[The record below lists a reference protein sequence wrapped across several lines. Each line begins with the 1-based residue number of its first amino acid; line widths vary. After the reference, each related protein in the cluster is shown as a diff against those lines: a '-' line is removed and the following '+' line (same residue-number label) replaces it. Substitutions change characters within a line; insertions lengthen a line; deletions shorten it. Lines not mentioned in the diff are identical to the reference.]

1 MILPYQNIYPIIH
14 SSVLIAEGAF
24 IVGDVEIGKDSSI
37 WFNTVVRGDVN
48 YIRVGERTNIQDLTM
63 VHVTYK
69 KFPTFIGN
77 DVSIGHSAVI
87 HGCRIKDHVVIGMG
101 AKILDDS
108 TVSSF
113 SLVAAGSVVKEKFIV
128 PEGTLVAGVPAKVI
142 RDLLLRKL
150 KRLNKMRK
158 IICFMLS
165 SIKPLIRVKD
175 FKILTLLTNSIF
187 LYILT
192 ADFKV
197 GFGIDLMFNFNF
209 CIFV

>member
-1 MILPYQNIYPIIH
+1 MILPYRNIHPKIH

-113 SLVAAGSVVKEKFIV
+113 SLVAAGSVVKEKFVV
-128 PEGTLVAGVPAKVI
+128 PEGTLVAGVPAKVV
-142 RDLLLRKL
+142 RDLLPEEIERIKQNAKNYLFYVEQYKTY
-150 KRLNKMRK
+150 NKG
-158 IICFMLS
+158 L
-165 SIKPLIRVKD
+165 
-175 FKILTLLTNSIF
+175 
-187 LYILT
+187 
-192 ADFKV
+192 
-197 GFGIDLMFNFNF
+197 GFQNFET
-209 CIFV
+209 VDK